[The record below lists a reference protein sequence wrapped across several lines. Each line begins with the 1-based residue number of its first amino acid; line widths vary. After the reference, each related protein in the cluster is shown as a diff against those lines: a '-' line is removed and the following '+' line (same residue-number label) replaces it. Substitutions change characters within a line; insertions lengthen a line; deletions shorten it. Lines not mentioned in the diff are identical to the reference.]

1 MRARVPS
8 GTPVAR
14 EILFSVSPG
23 LTTYVDA
30 LGVPEDKFETGAL
43 LFDVQPPKTSANTIK
58 AVLENVLSRV
68 FDFTLTSLFSLMHVW
83 ASPRILFS

>member
-1 MRARVPS
+1 MVAS

-23 LTTYVDA
+23 LTTYVET
-30 LGVPEDKFETGAL
+30 LGVPEDKSDTGAL
-43 LFDVQPPKTSANTIK
+43 LFDVQPTKTSANTHK
-58 AVLENVLSRV
+58 AVEENVLSRV
-68 FDFTLTSLFSLMHVW
+68 FDFTLTSFFSLMHVW